1 MRQQLIQRLEELKK
15 EYELGQKTLIN
26 LESQQANLRE
36 TLLRISGAIQVIEEE
51 LSKGTEAESTSQNPN
66 IVSQTEVL
74 TKKVSSMKDEG
85 LG

>member
-51 LSKGTEAESTSQNPN
+51 LSKGTEAESTSKNPN

-74 TKKVSSMKDEG
+74 TKEVSSMKDEG